1 MQIKEEKAGRVNI
14 LSIIG
19 RVEMVHTTQLRT
31 DIFAKIDNSEFGLL
45 LDLSNLDY
53 INSMGLGIFIRSAK
67 LMDEKKRRLVFC
79 SIKENILEVF
89 EIAGFTSILK
99 IYDSKEKALESFPK
113 DSST

>member
-14 LSIIG
+14 LGIIG

-31 DIFAKIDNSEFGLL
+31 DIFAKIDNSEFDLL

-53 INSMGLGIFIRSAK
+53 INSMGLGIFIRAAK

-79 SIKENILEVF
+79 SIKENILVVR
-89 EIAGFTSILK
+89 SLLMS
-99 IYDSKEKALESFPK
+99 SKK
-113 DSST
+113 